1 MHKWTMFALFCAA
14 ILLGLSI
21 LFTSIPGTEENQ
33 AVEEIN
39 EGAPAEEIVLD
50 VAAAEAVYSKSCLMC
65 HGDQLQGGG
74 GPELAHI
81 GAALSEEQ
89 IAGIITKG
97 KGAMMPSFKDTL
109 SAAEISNLAKWL
121 SEKK

>member
-14 ILLGLSI
+14 ILLGLSV
-21 LFTSIPGTEENQ
+21 LLTSIPDAEDNQ
-33 AVEEIN
+33 AVD
-39 EGAPAEEIVLD
+39 EGEATPIEDVALD
-50 VAAAEAVYSKSCLMC
+50 VAAAEVVYSTSCLMC

-81 GAALSEEQ
+81 GATLSQEQ

-97 KGAMMPSFKDTL
+97 KGAMMPAFKDTL

-121 SEKK
+121 SEMK